1 MWIKYVLLII
11 GFIIIVLIVL
21 VRINGYRLEK
31 SMGQLVTDLKTNA
44 DTSYKRVFNYRDLDG
59 LPAPVQRYLK
69 KAIPEGQLYIQW
81 VELKQD
87 ASLRMDENSPKWL
100 PLKATQYFTTHPP
113 GFIWDARVQM
123 APLVTARVLDMYK
136 RGMGALRAK
145 LFNTFTVADASGD
158 KELDGGELLRYLAE
172 AAWFPTA
179 LLPGE
184 FLRWEPVD
192 DHTALAIL
200 KDGGNEVRLKF
211 HFNEEDVIEKAT
223 GQRYRQVEGGY
234 RLTGWTAHYRDYQR
248 RDGLLIPVQA
258 SVEWDLPEGN
268 FEYWK
273 GRVVEITYQP

>member
-1 MWIKYVLLII
+1 MWIKYILLII

-87 ASLRMDENSPKWL
+87 AFLRMDANSPKWL
-100 PLKATQYFTTHPP
+100 PLKATQYFTTYPP

-123 APLVTARVLDMYK
+123 APVVTARVLDMYK
-136 RGMGALRAK
+136 QGRGALRAK

-158 KELDGGELLRYLAE
+158 KELDNGELLRYLAE
-172 AAWFPTA
+172 AAWCPTA

-184 FLRWEPVD
+184 FLKWEAID

-200 KDGGNEVRLKF
+200 REGENEVRLQF
-211 HFNEEDVIEKAT
+211 HFNDEDEIVKAI
-223 GQRYRQVEGGY
+223 GQRHRQVNGSY
-234 RLTGWTAHYRDYQR
+234 QLTTWIAHYRDYQR
-248 RDGLLIPVQA
+248 RNGLLIPVQA
-258 SVEWDLPEGN
+258 SVEWNLPEGN
-268 FEYWK
+268 FKYWK
-273 GRVVEITYQP
+273 GRIVEIKYQP